1 MRILILVAL
10 ATLANAN
17 TCLLQTK
24 LELKSNNRRSS
35 SRAEVV
41 RNSTTSV
48 TDSPVQS
55 LESLVSASHQ
65 GVRDETK
72 VLGNAS
78 HQGVRVGKFSE
89 LPQLSTESKVRD
101 ETKALGKF
109 FQFLQLNAENK
120 GFFPLPWQL
129 VVLLYFAYTVP
140 CVWYEMIGASA
151 NSSGKQRDGTIDFI
165 RLVMHFLIIIEHVS
179 MGPPFIHT
187 VWCNWKMGVFSV
199 LSGIFGSHV
208 DKAHLA
214 NVLCYTLGSIIM
226 LRLVL
231 EPSIAILAGATEY
244 NNIGSGKSGFPLWF
258 LVRGPEWYLM
268 ALGIWRFCV
277 SPFFALM
284 KRLQV
289 PALVPF
295 IFTFGFSLLVKTQL
309 PDGSIYSYVGAIV
322 VLMPYFAIGLLRPA
336 SWWLEILHDRRLQ
349 LASAAF
355 YVLWFGFILNH
366 YQIEDAV
373 GRLWVHPTV
382 SKMTVSYILMA
393 SMCLATMQLLALV
406 HTILQ
411 KCFPPQMMQIIDGL
425 GARTFYGYILHYYIT
440 VNILVFLVAPH
451 VNKAYLRYCDIPVKL
466 LDERMDEEMLP
477 PCFAGHCIAFAISV
491 HAAFILCSRLTEKL
505 FGWMLM
511 PYWMKSVA
519 SFVCSCCGQSPKK
532 DAETLADTRAG
543 GEKMLDASRK
553 I

>member
-1 MRILILVAL
+1 MRILIHVAL

-24 LELKSNNRRSS
+24 LELKSNNRST
-35 SRAEVV
+35 AQEVN
-41 RNSTTSV
+41 NSTTSV
-48 TDSPVQS
+48 THSSVQS
-55 LESLVSASHQ
+55 SEEAVSASHQ
-65 GVRDETK
+65 GVRN
-72 VLGNAS
+72 G
-78 HQGVRVGKFSE
+78 
-89 LPQLSTESKVRD
+89 
-101 ETKALGKF
+101 TKALGK
-109 FQFLQLNAENK
+109 LVMKPVVSGETSGKIIPGLL
-120 GFFPLPWQL
+120 PLPLNL
-129 VVLLYFAYTVP
+129 VLLLYFAYTIP
-140 CVWYEMIGASA
+140 CFWYELTSTNA
-151 NSSGKQRDGTIDFI
+151 NPNGKQRDGTIDFI
-165 RLVMHFLIIIEHVS
+165 RLWMHFLIILEHVS
-179 MGPPFIHT
+179 MQPPFSHI

-208 DKAHLA
+208 DKGHLA
-214 NVLCYTLGSIIM
+214 NVLCYTCGSIIM

-231 EPSIAILAGATEY
+231 EPLIALFIGATEF
-244 NNIGSGKSGFPLWF
+244 NQPKPDKNVSLWMP
-258 LVRGPEWYLM
+258 VRGPEWYLM
-268 ALGIWRFCV
+268 NLCIWRFCV
-277 SPFFALM
+277 SPPFALM
-284 KRLQV
+284 KHLQIPV
-289 PALVPF
+289 IVPF
-295 IFTFGFSLLVKTQL
+295 ILTCGISVFVKTHL
-309 PDGSIYSYVGAIV
+309 PAGAMYEYTGAV
-322 VLMPYFAIGLLRPA
+322 FVLMPYFAMGLLRPV
-336 SWWLEILHDRRLQ
+336 SWWLEILQDRRLQ

>member
-24 LELKSNNRRSS
+24 LELKSNNRST
-35 SRAEVV
+35 AQEVN
-41 RNSTTSV
+41 NSTTSV
-48 TDSPVQS
+48 THSPVQS
-55 LESLVSASHQ
+55 SEEPVSASHQ
-65 GVRDETK
+65 GVR
-72 VLGNAS
+72 N
-78 HQGVRVGKFSE
+78 
-89 LPQLSTESKVRD
+89 
-101 ETKALGKF
+101 ETKALGK
-109 FQFLQLNAENK
+109 LVMKPVVSGETSGKIIPGLL
-120 GFFPLPWQL
+120 PLPLNL
-129 VVLLYFAYTVP
+129 VLLLYFAYTIP
-140 CVWYEMIGASA
+140 CFWYELTSTNA
-151 NSSGKQRDGTIDFI
+151 NPNGKQRDGTIDFI
-165 RLVMHFLIIIEHVS
+165 RLWMHFLIILEHVS
-179 MGPPFIHT
+179 MQPPFSHI

-355 YVLWFGFILNH
+355 YVLWYAFDVPHQFQL
-366 YQIEDAV
+366 QDAV
-373 GRLWVHPTV
+373 GRPWGAYPSV
-382 SKMTVSYILMA
+382 SKVAGSFILMGP
-393 SMCLATMQLLALV
+393 MCLATMSLLAVV
-406 HTILQ
+406 HTLLQ
-411 KCFPPQMMQIIDGL
+411 KCFPSQVLQIMDGL
-425 GARTFYGYILHYYIT
+425 GARTFYGYMLHVYTT
-440 VNILVFLVAPH
+440 VNILYFLIAPR
-451 VNKAYLRYCDIPVKL
+451 VDEAYMRYCDIPMTF
-466 LDERMDEEMLP
+466 LDAEERP
-477 PCFAGHCIAFAISV
+477 ACSAGFWIAFAMSA
-491 HAAFILCSRLTEKL
+491 HACFIWCSRLTERL
-505 FGWMLM
+505 LGWCLM
-511 PYWMKSVA
+511 PYWMKSVG
-519 SFVCSCCGQSPKK
+519 SCICSCGRSPKQ
-532 DAETLADTRAG
+532 DAETLAETTAAA